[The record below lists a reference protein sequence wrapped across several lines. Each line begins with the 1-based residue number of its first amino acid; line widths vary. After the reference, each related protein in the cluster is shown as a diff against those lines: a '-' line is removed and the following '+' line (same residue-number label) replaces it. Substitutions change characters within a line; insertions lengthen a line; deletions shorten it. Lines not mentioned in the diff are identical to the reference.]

1 MPMKDTPHMDAI
13 NTTADA
19 DDRLVMLTDVGHCFQ
34 TDDMLYRHIDM
45 TLLPHHVYALTGPS
59 GSGKSTLLSII
70 AGWQPPSEGHVE
82 LRGIHR
88 VGWVFQNPHGTAR
101 RTVLDHVAL
110 PFIARGDSRRLAN
123 EQARRLLR
131 AFGLEHREQSLFRD
145 LSGGEAQRLMLAR
158 GVAGHADLL
167 LVDEPTAQLDLNT
180 ARTVNAYL
188 GNVSLAGAI
197 VVVATHDAD
206 TRDACTDIINLKD
219 YQ

>member
-1 MPMKDTPHMDAI
+1 
-13 NTTADA
+13 
-19 DDRLVMLTDVGHCFQ
+19 
-34 TDDMLYRHIDM
+34 
-45 TLLPHHVYALTGPS
+45 
-59 GSGKSTLLSII
+59 
-70 AGWQPPSEGHVE
+70 
-82 LRGIHR
+82 
-88 VGWVFQNPHGTAR
+88 
-101 RTVLDHVAL
+101 
-110 PFIARGDSRRLAN
+110 
-123 EQARRLLR
+123 
-131 AFGLEHREQSLFRD
+131 
-145 LSGGEAQRLMLAR
+145 MLAR